1 MRVILDAKYEKSDLH
16 KVMETQCQHLT
27 VTQRNDLMKLL
38 QKFEDMFDGTL
49 GTWGTDSA
57 DFELKEDA
65 EPFWS
70 LPYRVSKVHEE
81 MFKN

>member
-1 MRVILDAKYEKSDLH
+1 
-16 KVMETQCQHLT
+16 METQCQHLT

-57 DFELKEDA
+57 DFGLKEDA
-65 EPFWS
+65 KPVCS
-70 LPYRVSKVHEE
+70 LSYQVSKVHEE
-81 MFKN
+81 MFKK